1 MDELNQ
7 LLAMSTS
14 IQENVSKCD
23 IEGGST
29 DGREIEFDDDYEDRI
44 LAEEEPDSTK
54 TDDAEIVNKP
64 SAKEQH
70 DVNMLTT
77 AVMDGFKQINGGVP
91 MNINFKEVDSMEDV
105 YTEQI
110 VQSFNESQKS
120 KEPNIDPDLLQPPV
134 ETEMDQLEIVLEI
147 MVLNGELELTYDE
160 NGEKQYRNLI
170 DTK

>member
-14 IQENVSKCD
+14 IQENLSKCD

-29 DGREIEFDDDYEDRI
+29 DGLEIEFDDDYEDRI

-54 TDDAEIVNKP
+54 TDDTEIVNES
-64 SAKEQH
+64 SAKEKH
-70 DVNMLTT
+70 DVNM
-77 AVMDGFKQINGGVP
+77 Q
-91 MNINFKEVDSMEDV
+91 EVDSMEDV
-105 YTEQI
+105 YIEQI
-110 VQSFNESQKS
+110 VQSFNKSQKS
-120 KEPNIDPDLLQPPV
+120 KEPNVDPDLLQTPV